1 MRFEYIE
8 PVTIQEAVSSLM
20 KYDGKA
26 KVIAGGTDLVVQM
39 RQKVVKPEVV
49 VDISHIPGLD
59 YIRFDAKQGLKIG
72 ALSTIRSLEK
82 SEELRQK
89 CPVISAAAGWL
100 GSVAVRNQG
109 TLGGNLCNAAPSAE
123 MAPSLIGLSA
133 KAKIVGSEGERVV
146 PLEDFFKGPGLTVLK
161 KGELLVEIQVPDPSP
176 GVRGVYLKHSIRGSI
191 DLAIVGVAVI
201 GDFEPKGNTCKDVK
215 IVLGA
220 VAPTPMRARGAEEL
234 LRGKKI
240 KNGLIEESAEK
251 ASAESR
257 PISDVRASEWYRKE
271 MVKVLTRQGLN
282 KIMGQTT

>member
-1 MRFEYIE
+1 M
-8 PVTIQEAVSSLM
+8 SC
-20 KYDGKA
+20 
-26 KVIAGGTDLVVQM
+26 DL
-39 RQKVVKPEVV
+39 R
-49 VDISHIPGLD
+49 GCRL
-59 YIRFDAKQGLKIG
+59 A
-72 ALSTIRSLEK
+72 
-82 SEELRQK
+82 
-89 CPVISAAAGWL
+89 

-133 KAKIVGSEGERVV
+133 KAKIVGPEGERIV

-161 KGELLVEIQVPDPSP
+161 KGELLVEIQVPDPSL

-201 GDFEPKGNTCKDVK
+201 GDFEPKGNTCQDVK

-257 PISDVRASEWYRKE
+257 PISDVRASEWYRRE

-282 KIMGQTT
+282 KIMGRTAKDAFHCGDPREDTGVMVAKVKVYVSGDRGIEVEEVDADRARQLIGEARAQGRCIIDKKIGEVIEDWKPGVEEVLIFDIVEGG